1 MRELLWPEPHDPTA
15 LLSTSHVRSWLRA
28 RNMAGKLAGTKWMK
42 ARLKLLREYEVY
54 RPAHCVH
61 WLQVETFFTQ
71 PSKRMTTQGNPANR
85 ANQVS
90 NRMSQ

>member
-1 MRELLWPEPHDPTA
+1 
-15 LLSTSHVRSWLRA
+15 
-28 RNMAGKLAGTKWMK
+28 MAGKLAGTKWMK